1 LIRQPIFLTKTWTRR
16 QSTRARLRR
25 KSHMRVFVVAC
36 IAAAVIALIA
46 VAVLNHYQEPV
57 QVAFST
63 SGVRL

>member
-1 LIRQPIFLTKTWTRR
+1 
-16 QSTRARLRR
+16 
-25 KSHMRVFVVAC
+25 MRVFVVAC

-46 VAVLNHYQEPV
+46 VGVLNHYQEPV